1 LLRNMKYDLDVI
13 EATCLKYRLKYV
25 RISNFEM
32 EVHVAPE
39 SILVFANTE
48 DGSDTYLGFRDT
60 PWHSHGMLMLMTGDT
75 TYVEFDPSEL
85 LLNLISGQVVVV
97 TQYMKGQLQDKWL
110 AHRDER
116 INFQYFEPEEELR
129 IFRAAERDTVQNG
142 EAITVH
148 GQGPDSHDT

>member
-1 LLRNMKYDLDVI
+1 
-13 EATCLKYRLKYV
+13 
-25 RISNFEM
+25 
-32 EVHVAPE
+32 
-39 SILVFANTE
+39 
-48 DGSDTYLGFRDT
+48 
-60 PWHSHGMLMLMTGDT
+60 MLMLMTGDT